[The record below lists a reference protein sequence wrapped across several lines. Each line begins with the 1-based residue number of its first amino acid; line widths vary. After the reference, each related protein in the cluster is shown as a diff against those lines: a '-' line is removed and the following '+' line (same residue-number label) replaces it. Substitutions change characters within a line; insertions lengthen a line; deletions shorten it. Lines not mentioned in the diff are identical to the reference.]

1 VSEQDKQVLNVV
13 QNTDEGIKQFEKMD
27 NDPSPMPSVTPSPT
41 SSRTPRWF
49 APVWFLLGVI
59 VGIAGFA
66 AYTTLAAKPTTA
78 AARDGVIEAIAT
90 LQAAGGQQ
98 QPSAL
103 VAGPVAAPTIDAV
116 AMRGAARDGVLEA
129 IATLQAG
136 GGQQQPT
143 AESQGAAAVDPS
155 QFTLRAANTIASPN
169 AKVTIVE
176 FSDFQCPFCSR
187 FHTTVE
193 PQLMKDYVQ
202 TGQVTFVYK
211 HSAFLGQESVW
222 SAQAAEC
229 AADQGKFWE
238 YHDLLFTRQNG
249 ENQGAFNK
257 DKLTGFAKELKL
269 DMTKFEPCLTN
280 DETLARV
287 QADTDEGKQAGVRG
301 TPTFF
306 INGQPLLGAQ
316 PITAFQTV
324 LTPLLG
330 Q

>member
-13 QNTDEGIKQFEKMD
+13 QNADEGIKQFEEVAD
-27 NDPSPMPSVTPSPT
+27 GPSPT
-41 SSRTPRWF
+41 PSRTPHWF
-49 APVWFLLGVI
+49 APAWFLLGVI

-78 AARDGVIEAIAT
+78 AA
-90 LQAAGGQQ
+90 
-98 QPSAL
+98 S
-103 VAGPVAAPTIDAV
+103 TIDAV
-116 AMRGAARDGVLEA
+116 TMRGAARDGALEA

-143 AESQGAAAVDPS
+143 AESQEPTVVDPS

-187 FHTTVE
+187 FHTSVE

-257 DKLTGFAKELKL
+257 DKLTGFAKEMGL

-287 QADTDEGKQAGVRG
+287 QADTQEGQQAGVRG

-306 INGQPLLGAQ
+306 INGQPLVGAQ
-316 PITAFQTV
+316 PITAFQTM
-324 LTPLLG
+324 LTQLLG

>member
-1 VSEQDKQVLNVV
+1 MSEQDEQVLDVV
-13 QNTDEGIKQFEKMD
+13 QNADEGLKQFEEVAD
-27 NDPSPMPSVTPSPT
+27 GPSPT
-41 SSRTPRWF
+41 PVQSPAPSRTPRWF
-49 APVWFLLGVI
+49 APAWFLLGVI

-66 AYTTLAAKPTTA
+66 AYTMLAARPTAAASTIDA
-78 AARDGVIEAIAT
+78 VAMRGAARDGVIEAIAT
-90 LQAAGGQQ
+90 LQA
-98 QPSAL
+98 
-103 VAGPVAAPTIDAV
+103 
-116 AMRGAARDGVLEA
+116 
-129 IATLQAG
+129 G
-136 GGQQQPT
+136 GGQQQPA
-143 AESQGAAAVDPS
+143 AESQEPAVVDPS

-193 PQLMKDYVQ
+193 AQLMKDYVQ

-229 AADQGKFWE
+229 AADQGKFWD

-257 DKLTGFAKELKL
+257 DKLTGFAKEMGL

-287 QADTDEGKQAGVRG
+287 QADTQEGQAAGVRG

-306 INGQPLLGAQ
+306 INGQPLVGAQ
-316 PITAFQTV
+316 PLTAFQTV
-324 LTPLLG
+324 LTQQLG